1 LLNINLAENCNSFFR
16 FGFRLN
22 DDDNEESSL
31 EEKAEKMR
39 KQAQDQHQ
47 VATEATVSFLLIT
60 VKRGYFELGC

>member
-1 LLNINLAENCNSFFR
+1 MLFFR

-47 VATEATVSFLLIT
+47 VASEATVSFLL
-60 VKRGYFELGC
+60 LL

>member
-1 LLNINLAENCNSFFR
+1 MFTIIKLVSYR

-22 DDDNEESSL
+22 ENDDEESSSL

-47 VATEATVSFLLIT
+47 VAAEVSVIKNFCQPQ
-60 VKRGYFELGC
+60 V